1 MRTWHILLFLLL
13 ACGLHAQKP
22 QLEVPPDSSA
32 DRVQVFGTVTD
43 SLSGKPVYDCL
54 VAYYDL
60 EGNRRSVSSVNSDG
74 QYAMFIP
81 AHIPFELR
89 IEREDGYKDL
99 GRRAPVIPK
108 GVKQFRFDLVM
119 RPK

>member
-1 MRTWHILLFLLL
+1 MRTWHIVLFLFL
-13 ACGLHAQKP
+13 ASGLHAQKP
-22 QLEVPPDSSA
+22 QLAVPPDSSA

-43 SLSGKPVYDCL
+43 SLTGKPIYDCL

-60 EGNRRSVSSVNSDG
+60 EGTRRSVSSVNSDG
-74 QYAMFIP
+74 QYAMFLP

-99 GRRAPVIPK
+99 GKRAPAIPK
-108 GVKQFRFDLVM
+108 GMKQFRFDLVM

>member
-1 MRTWHILLFLLL
+1 MRGRLAFLFVVL
-13 ACGLHAQKP
+13 CGASYAQRL
-22 QLEVPPDSSA
+22 QLTVPPVGPL

-43 SLSGKPVYDCL
+43 SITGKPVYDCL

-60 EGNRRSVSSVNSDG
+60 EGDRRSVSSVNSDG

-81 AHIPFELR
+81 VHIPFELR
-89 IEREDGYKDL
+89 IEREDGYIDL
-99 GRRAPVIPK
+99 EKRAPKVPK
-108 GVKQFRFDLVM
+108 GVKQFRFDLVL